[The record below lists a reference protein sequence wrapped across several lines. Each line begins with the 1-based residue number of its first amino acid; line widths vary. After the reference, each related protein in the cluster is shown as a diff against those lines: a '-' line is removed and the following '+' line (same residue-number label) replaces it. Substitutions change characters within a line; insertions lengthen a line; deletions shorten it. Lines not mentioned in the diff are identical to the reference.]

1 MTVAPASA
9 APAKASL
16 KATLAVTVSD
26 GYARLV
32 FSSDQYIEA
41 TTKVAGH
48 VLIITFKQPIDVA
61 VDRAP
66 ELASDY
72 IGAARRDPDG
82 TAIRMA
88 LAQDVTVNAMDAG
101 EKLFVDLLPSSW
113 TGPPPA
119 LPQDVVTEIAR
130 RAREAER
137 QLQRERELTQAK
149 YVAPI
154 RVHVASLPTFTRYVF
169 DVTGTTA
176 VAADRA
182 KDRLVL
188 NFNAP
193 LTFDLADAQAALPN
207 GVQAIDSEIDKDA
220 SLVRFVFSANLD
232 LRTFRD
238 ESGYV
243 VDVVKSD
250 DPSAHAG
257 ASAPKSA
264 NGGPPSPEAAAAA
277 VNAAASGQNAAPVEP
292 PSPRRIGPS
301 SALPNPAAY
310 ALAQGIVMPSAQP
323 ARRRRRRRLRWRSQ
337 RRPWRPRHLCRRYPC
352 RRQWGRA
359 VPRQCRSLPRQLRP
373 FQPSNLPRRNPR
385 RSNPRQKPHR
395 SLRLRLLQPRKQL
408 RHRNLSHR
416 NPPHSMPPHLLSP
429 LRRHNW

>member
-1 MTVAPASA
+1 MAVAPAAA
-9 APAKASL
+9 APPKAPL

-32 FSSDQYIEA
+32 FSSDEYIDA

-48 VLIITFKQPIDVA
+48 VLIITFKQPIDVS
-61 VDRAP
+61 VDRVP

-72 IGAARRDPDG
+72 VGAARRDPDG

-88 LAQDVTVNAMDAG
+88 LSQEVTVNAMGAG

-113 TGPPPA
+113 TGPPPG
-119 LPQDVVTEIAR
+119 LPQDVVTDLAR

-137 QLQRERELTQAK
+137 QLQRQRELTQAK

-169 DVTGTTA
+169 DVTGGTA
-176 VAADRA
+176 VAADRS

-188 NFNAP
+188 NFDAP

-220 SLVRFVFSANLD
+220 SLVRFVFSTNLD

-250 DPSAHAG
+250 DPAAHAG
-257 ASAPKSA
+257 APAPKSA

-292 PSPRRIGPS
+292 QSPRRAG
-301 SALPNPAAY
+301 
-310 ALAQGIVMPSAQP
+310 Q
-323 ARRRRRRRLRWRSQ
+323 
-337 RRPWRPRHLCRRYPC
+337 
-352 RRQWGRA
+352 
-359 VPRQCRSLPRQLRP
+359 
-373 FQPSNLPRRNPR
+373 
-385 RSNPRQKPHR
+385 
-395 SLRLRLLQPRKQL
+395 
-408 RHRNLSHR
+408 
-416 NPPHSMPPHLLSP
+416 
-429 LRRHNW
+429 